1 MDSQDVLKFKRD
13 FAPTDEYLSDLE
25 ANKIYFPLKTEA
37 QRIWLSLIV
46 FISQPIHLVDKIY
59 VV

>member
-1 MDSQDVLKFKRD
+1 VRREIKIWQFVDSQDVLKFKRD

-37 QRIWLSLIV
+37 QRI
-46 FISQPIHLVDKIY
+46 
-59 VV
+59 